1 MTNSLTPEPNLELGR
16 VLPTAEAEVL
26 RETRA
31 DGPQTMSRWLWV
43 LYPLA
48 FIGINAVWGGVVQ
61 VLLGTQV
68 AQLVGPENAPAT
80 LGIVSSIAAVS
91 SVISQPVA
99 GFLNDRTRSRF
110 GRRNVWIAGASIVSV
125 VALLTTALSPSI
137 PILALVWAA
146 AMWPLNALQ
155 GALGAVLPER
165 VPLRHRGGM
174 SGVLGSI
181 GFAGGFLG
189 VAIAGLAGSVFVGY
203 AGIAAIVLVTSLL
216 FAFSTKDYFPPER
229 DATKAEAKSKAK
241 LPSLRTDRDYWWTF
255 AGRFTIIFGFFSIT
269 AFQLYILQNYIK
281 VGDQSIEAA
290 STALVALS
298 GVSTLATIVFA
309 LIGGWISD
317 KTGRLR
323 IFVAGATLTMVPAGL
338 IYLFAPT
345 FTGAL
350 IANVIMGA
358 GFGVYLAVDQALIS
372 RVLPNLDN
380 AARDLGIMNI
390 ANAGP
395 QIIAPVVGGI
405 LVTVFGGYQILFWV
419 MIAFVC
425 LSAFFVRFIRSVR

>member
-1 MTNSLTPEPNLELGR
+1 MTNNSIPEPNLELGN
-16 VLPTAEAEVL
+16 VLPLTAREVL
-26 RETRA
+26 RESLPFEPRS
-31 DGPQTMSRWLWV
+31 MSRRLWV

-68 AQLVGPENAPAT
+68 AQMVGPDNAPAT
-80 LGIVSSIAAVS
+80 LGIVSSVAAIS
-91 SVISQPVA
+91 SVVSQPVA

-110 GRRNVWIAGASIVSV
+110 GRRNIWIAGASILSV
-125 VALLTTALSPSI
+125 AALLATALSPSV
-137 PILALVWAA
+137 PFLAIVWAA

-174 SGVLGSI
+174 SGVIGSF

-203 AGIAAIVLVTSLL
+203 AGIATLVLVTSLL
-216 FAFSTKDYFPPER
+216 FAFSTKDYFPPQR
-229 DATKAEAKSKAK
+229 DLTGTEAKIKSK

-255 AGRFTIIFGFFSIT
+255 AGRFSMVFGFFSIA

-290 STALVALS
+290 SGALVALS
-298 GVSTLATIVFA
+298 GISTLATIVFA
-309 LIGGWISD
+309 LIGGWVSD
-317 KTGRLR
+317 RFGRLR
-323 IFVAGATLTMVPAGL
+323 VFVGGSTLMLVPAGL
-338 IYLFAPT
+338 VYLFVPT
-345 FTGAL
+345 FAGAML
-350 IANVIMGA
+350 ANVIMGA

-395 QIIAPVVGGI
+395 QIVAPVVGGA
-405 LVTVFGGYQILFWV
+405 LVTLTGGYQVLFWV
-419 MIAFVC
+419 MIGAVC
-425 LSAFFVRFIRSVR
+425 LSALFVRFIRSVR